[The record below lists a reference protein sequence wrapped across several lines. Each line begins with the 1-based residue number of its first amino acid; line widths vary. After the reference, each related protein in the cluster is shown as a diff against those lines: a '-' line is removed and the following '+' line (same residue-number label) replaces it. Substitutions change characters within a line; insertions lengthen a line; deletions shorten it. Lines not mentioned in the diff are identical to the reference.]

1 MEFESQQSAP
11 LADRLRPQTIEEVVG
26 QVHLTGPNAPLFE
39 AHTDASGSGLRRLT
53 SENVI
58 LWGPPG

>member
-11 LADRLRPQTIEEVVG
+11 LADRLRPQTIEEIVG

-39 AHTDASGSGLRRLT
+39 THTGVGRRRLT
-53 SENVI
+53 TENII